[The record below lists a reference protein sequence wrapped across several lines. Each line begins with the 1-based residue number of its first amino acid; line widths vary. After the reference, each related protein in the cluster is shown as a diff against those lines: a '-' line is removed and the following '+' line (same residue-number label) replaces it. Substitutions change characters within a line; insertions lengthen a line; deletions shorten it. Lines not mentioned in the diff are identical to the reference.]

1 MNRFPRLFASALI
14 GVAGLAATAMADGPS
29 ASGYGH
35 AGWRAFAARHF
46 QKCLAS
52 AELSTEQQAAIDQ
65 IQSEAR
71 PTMQAGFAAL
81 KAAEE
86 KLKNDLAAGA
96 DKSVLG
102 QDVLDKDAASN
113 KIKSDH
119 KEIHDKILAQLH
131 PDQQSA
137 VESCMEQHGGR
148 GAGTG
153 TGSSG
158 LSEAPTQ

>member
-1 MNRFPRLFASALI
+1 MTRFSRLFASALL

-29 ASGYGH
+29 TSGYGH
-35 AGWRAFAARHF
+35 GGWHGFAAHHF

-52 AELSTEQQAAIDQ
+52 AGLSTEQQAAIDQ

-71 PTMQAGFAAL
+71 PAFQAGFAAL
-81 KAAEE
+81 KAAQD
-86 KLKNDLAAGA
+86 KLQNDVANGA

-102 QDVLDKDAASN
+102 QDVLDKQAAMD

-119 KEIHDKILAQLH
+119 KDIHDKILAQLH

-137 VESCMEQHGGR
+137 VESCMQQGFR
-148 GAGTG
+148 GKR
-153 TGSSG
+153 GS
-158 LSEAPTQ
+158 APPEEEPAQ

>member
-29 ASGYGH
+29 GYGH
-35 AGWRAFAARHF
+35 AGRRGFAARHF

-52 AELSTEQQAAIDQ
+52 AGLSTEQLAAVDQ

-71 PTMQAGFAAL
+71 PTFQAGFAAL
-81 KAAEE
+81 KAAED
-86 KLKNDLAAGA
+86 KLQNDLAAGA

-102 QDVLDKDAASN
+102 QDVLDKDAAWN

-137 VESCMEQHGGR
+137 VESCMQEHGR
-148 GAGTG
+148 KG
-153 TGSSG
+153 TGSSS
-158 LSEAPTQ
+158 LSEAPAQ

>member
-29 ASGYGH
+29 TNGYGH
-35 AGWRAFAARHF
+35 AGWHGFAARHF

-52 AELSTEQQAAIDQ
+52 AGLSTEQQAAIDQ
-65 IQSEAR
+65 IQSDAR
-71 PTMQAGFAAL
+71 PTMQSGFAAL
-81 KAAEE
+81 KAAED
-86 KLKNDLAAGA
+86 KLRNDVANGA
-96 DKSVLG
+96 DKSALG
-102 QDVLDKDAASN
+102 QDVLDKQAAMD

-119 KEIHDKILAQLH
+119 RDIHDRIFAQLH

-137 VESCMEQHGGR
+137 VESCMQSR
-148 GAGTG
+148 GNKGSAGN
-153 TGSSG
+153 G

>member
-35 AGWRAFAARHF
+35 AGRRGFAVQHF

-52 AELSTEQQAAIDQ
+52 AGPSFQAD
-65 IQSEAR
+65 
-71 PTMQAGFAAL
+71 FAAL
-81 KAAEE
+81 KAAED
-86 KLKNDLAAGA
+86 KLQNDLAAGA

-102 QDVLDKDAASN
+102 QDVLDKDAAWN

-137 VESCMEQHGGR
+137 VESCMQEHGR
-148 GAGTG
+148 KG
-153 TGSSG
+153 TGSSS
-158 LSEAPTQ
+158 LSEAPAQ

>member
-1 MNRFPRLFASALI
+1 MNRFPRLFAALI

-29 ASGYGH
+29 ANGYGH
-35 AGWRAFAARHF
+35 SGWHGFAARHF

-52 AELSTEQQAAIDQ
+52 AGLSTEQQAAIDQ
-65 IQSEAR
+65 IHSDAR

-86 KLKNDLAAGA
+86 KLRNDVASGA

-102 QDVLDKDAASN
+102 QDVLDKQAAMD

-119 KEIHDKILAQLH
+119 KDIHDRVLSQLR
-131 PDQQSA
+131 PEQKSA
-137 VESCMEQHGGR
+137 VESCMQSR
-148 GAGTG
+148 GN
-153 TGSSG
+153 TGSAENG
-158 LSEAPTQ
+158 LSDAPTQ